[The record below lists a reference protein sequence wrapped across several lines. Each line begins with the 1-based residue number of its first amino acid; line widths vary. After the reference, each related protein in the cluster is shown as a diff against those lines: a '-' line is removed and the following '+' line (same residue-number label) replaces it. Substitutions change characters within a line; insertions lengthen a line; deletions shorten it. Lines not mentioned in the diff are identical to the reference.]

1 MGIRNL
7 SEDVLLVTLPQQPQ
21 QSDELDT
28 INTMLSETIDHDV
41 VIDFSQVEIL
51 TSESLCGLLILSRLL
66 EGAGRGLLL
75 CGVAPPI
82 KDIFVRTG
90 LSSVFEFAGS
100 EPDALARLKDGK
112 MSWSGL

>member
-66 EGAGRGLLL
+66 EGAGRG
-75 CGVAPPI
+75 
-82 KDIFVRTG
+82 
-90 LSSVFEFAGS
+90 
-100 EPDALARLKDGK
+100 
-112 MSWSGL
+112 